1 MKCPIAI
8 IKPDALSTCVLVTIC
23 IAVALFLSMPPV
35 LAQTVTTNITSTI
48 GAGSLGTVVV
58 PPPPLENIYNI
69 NGGTVKEGPTG
80 SNLFHSFGDFN
91 LATGDIASF
100 NNTTGVANITNI
112 LSRVTGNDPSNIFG
126 TMRSTIDGANFFFI
140 NPNGIVFGPQAR
152 LEMSGAV
159 YFSTANSIR
168 LTDNVTFDMTAS
180 SATLTAAPVA
190 AFGFLGPSV
199 ASIAVQGSILEV
211 PEGKT
216 LAMIG
221 GDGQFTSGTGEI
233 VPSGVTVIE
242 GTLSAPSGQVHLVSV
257 ASVGEVTLPADID
270 MAFGVGDF
278 PKLGR
283 VELSNGSV
291 VSTSTLTDVDGN
303 PLSTNSSGTVSIR
316 GGQFVM
322 NNASIES
329 NNFSAL
335 DGATVAIDI
344 AVRADTEIT
353 PTSHLGDVTI
363 TENSSLSSLGC
374 NAAGACGTGSIGDIQ
389 ITGRDV
395 TITNDAAIT
404 TLSLTEAAG
413 PVGGNVHI
421 IARNF
426 SLQSG
431 ATISTDTFGFGDGGN
446 IDIATTNSFSISGF
460 SPTLGMSSQIGTFTN
475 GTLGKSGAVT
485 IQGPIAQIAD
495 TAGIRTQAG
504 ERRSG
509 DISFHVD
516 EIRLVRGGTI
526 TSEGGQISIDGYSS
540 NIAQEVT
547 LSGQTA
553 SGGVSRIDVFGSG
566 SSTEDSGTGDI
577 RIHTQRFSMTD
588 GSRINSDANGV
599 SGGPILIEAS
609 QSATIAGDAK
619 IRVAAGNGGSVTITT
634 PSLTIEQATIQT
646 QTDQALSDSG
656 PITINANTV
665 EITRGGRLDSSTTAN
680 QGGGGDIIIQ
690 GFLGTGT
697 SANSLKIDGIKSGL
711 FTDTQGP
718 QPSGNIFVS
727 ANTVTLENGGTLSSK
742 TSGTEATATGGSIT
756 IDATNQVTMTNGAS
770 ITASST
776 GPGNAGNVLIDAGNQ
791 LILQNSSITTQADQA
806 SGGKIDI
813 RAVNLVRLVNS
824 TISTSVLN
832 GAGGGGDIFID
843 PNIVVLQNSQ
853 ILAEAIQGA
862 GGNITIITPL
872 FLADAS
878 SLVSASSQ
886 FGLNGTVTIQ
896 SPTSNLSGSLGTLAS
911 KPSQV
916 QSLLTQ
922 RCAALVNGQASS
934 FVVAGREQLPSD
946 PGSWLTSPLALAALG
961 ESLDA
966 GNVVASASPVIA
978 IAAHDT
984 EAVSLRRLTPA
995 RFLMANFA
1003 DSEATGCHS

>member
-1 MKCPIAI
+1 MKTPIAI
-8 IKPDALSTCVLVTIC
+8 IKPTALPTCVLAIIG
-23 IAVALFLSMPPV
+23 IAVSLFLSLPPV
-35 LAQTVTTNITSTI
+35 LAQTVTTNITSTT

-58 PPPPLENIYNI
+58 LPPPLGNIYNI
-69 NGGTVKEGPTG
+69 NDGTVKEGATG

-91 LATGDIASF
+91 LAPGDIARF
-100 NNTTGVANITNI
+100 NNTTGVANINNI

-152 LEMSGAV
+152 LEMSGSV

-168 LTDNVTFDMTAS
+168 LTDNVSFDMTAT

-233 VPSGVTVIE
+233 VSSGVTVTG
-242 GTLSAPSGQVHLVSV
+242 GTLSAPSGQVQLASV
-257 ASVGEVTLPADID
+257 ASAGEVTLPEGAD
-270 MAFGVGDF
+270 MAFGVGNF
-278 PKLGR
+278 SKLGR

-335 DGATVAIDI
+335 DAATVAIDI

-363 TENSSLSSLGC
+363 TENSSLFSVAC
-374 NAAGACGTGSIGDIQ
+374 NAAACGTGSIGDIQ

-395 TITNDAAIT
+395 TIANAAHIDT
-404 TLSLTEAAG
+404 FSFTEAAG
-413 PVGGNVHI
+413 PVGGNVQI
-421 IARNF
+421 SARNIA
-426 SLQSG
+426 LHSG
-431 ATISTDTFGFGDGGN
+431 AAIYTDTFGFGDGGN

-460 SPTLGMSSQIGTFTN
+460 SPTSGISSQIGTFTN
-475 GTLGKSGAVT
+475 GTLGKSGTIT

-516 EIRLVRGGTI
+516 EINLVRGGTI

-553 SGGVSRIDVFGSG
+553 SGGVSRIDVFGAG

-588 GSRINSDANGV
+588 GSRINSDANGL
-599 SGGPILIEAS
+599 GGGQILIEAS

-619 IRVAAGNGGSVTITT
+619 IRVAGGNGGSVTITT

-665 EITRGGRLDSSTTAN
+665 EIKGGGLLNSSTTAN

-690 GFLGTGT
+690 GILGTGT
-697 SANSLKIDGIKSGL
+697 SANSLKIDGINSGL
-711 FTDTQGP
+711 FTDTQGTR
-718 QPSGNIFVS
+718 PSGNIFVS
-727 ANTVTLENGGTLSSK
+727 AKTITLQDGGTLSAK
-742 TSGTEATATGGSIT
+742 TSGTEATATGGSIMVN
-756 IDATNQVTMTNGAS
+756 ATDRIIMTGGAS

-776 GPGNAGNVLIDAGNQ
+776 GLGNAGNININAGNQ
-791 LILQNSSITTQADQA
+791 LILQNSSITTQANQA

-813 RAVNLVRLVNS
+813 RAVDLVRLVNS
-824 TISTSVLN
+824 SISTSVLD
-832 GAGGGGDIFID
+832 GTGGGGDIFIE
-843 PNIVVLQNSQ
+843 PNSVVLQNSQ
-853 ILAEAIQGA
+853 ILAQALQGA
-862 GGNITIITPL
+862 GGNITIFTPL
-872 FLADAS
+872 FLADS
-878 SLVSASSQ
+878 SSFVSASSQ

-896 SPTSNLSGSLGTLAS
+896 SPTSNLSGSVGTL
-911 KPSQV
+911 PSNSSQA

-922 RCAALVNGQASS
+922 RCAALANGQTSS

-946 PGSWLTSPLALAALG
+946 PGGWLTSSLAFTTLG

-966 GNVVASASPVIA
+966 SNTVASTPA
-978 IAAHDT
+978 IMPITAHDT
-984 EAVSLRRLTPA
+984 STVSLRRLTPA
-995 RFLMANFA
+995 GFLIANFA

>member
-1 MKCPIAI
+1 MTDITA
-8 IKPDALSTCVLVTIC
+8 
-23 IAVALFLSMPPV
+23 
-35 LAQTVTTNITSTI
+35 TT
-48 GAGSLGTVVV
+48 GAGSLETVVV
-58 PPPPLENIYNI
+58 PPPPLGNIYNI
-69 NGGTVKEGPTG
+69 NNGTVREGPTG
-80 SNLFHSFGDFN
+80 NNLFHSFGDFN
-91 LATGDIASF
+91 LAANDIASF
-100 NNTTGVANITNI
+100 NNTTGVANITNV

-152 LEMSGAV
+152 LDMSGSV

-168 LTDNVTFDMTAS
+168 LTDTITFDMTATS
-180 SATLTAAPVA
+180 VTLTAAPVA

-199 ASIAVQGSILEV
+199 ASIAVQESILEV

-221 GDGQFTSGTGEI
+221 GGGQFTSGTGEI
-233 VPSGVTVIE
+233 VPSGVTVTG

-257 ASVGEVTLPADID
+257 ASVGEVTLPANTD
-270 MAFGVGDF
+270 MAFGVGNF
-278 PKLGR
+278 PKLGS

-395 TITNDAAIT
+395 TISNDAKIT

-413 PVGGNVHI
+413 SVGGNVHI
-421 IARNF
+421 LARNF

-431 ATISTDTFGFGDGGN
+431 ATIVTDTFGFGDGGN
-446 IDIATTNSFSISGF
+446 IDIATTNSFSISGL
-460 SPTLGMSSQIGTFTN
+460 SPTLGISSQIGTSTN

-485 IQGPIAQIAD
+485 IQGPIAQMAD

-540 NIAQEVT
+540 NMAQEVT

-553 SGGVSRIDVFGSG
+553 SGSVSRIDVFGSG
-566 SSTEDSGTGDI
+566 NSTEDSGTGDI

-619 IRVAAGNGGSVTITT
+619 IRVAGGNGGNVTITT

-665 EITRGGRLDSSTTAN
+665 VITSGGLLDSSTTAN

-690 GFLGTGT
+690 GFLGTKT
-697 SANSLKIDGIKSGL
+697 NATSLKIDGIKSGL
-711 FTDTQGP
+711 FTDTQGAR
-718 QPSGNIFVS
+718 PSGNIFVS
-727 ANTVTLENGGTLSSK
+727 ANTVTLQNGGMLSSK
-742 TSGTEATATGGSIT
+742 TSGTETTATGGSIT
-756 IDATNQVTMTNGAS
+756 IDATNQVTMTGGAS

-776 GPGNAGNVLIDAGNQ
+776 GLGNAGNILINAGNRFEAR
-791 LILQNSSITTQADQA
+791 NSSVTTKSDQV
-806 SGGKIDI
+806 GGGNIEINARD
-813 RAVNLVRLVNS
+813 RFRLVNS
-824 TISTSVLN
+824 QVNASAFLD
-832 GAGGGGDIFID
+832 GGNITID
-843 PNIVVLQNSQ
+843 PRLVLLQNSQ
-853 ILAEAIQGA
+853 ILAQSILGN
-862 GGNITIITPL
+862 GGNITITTPL
-872 FLADAS
+872 FLSDHL

-896 SPTSNLSGSLGTLAS
+896 RPTSNLSGSLGTLTS
-911 KPSQV
+911 KPGQA
-916 QSLLTQ
+916 QSLVTQ
-922 RCAALVNGQASS
+922 RCAALANGQASS
-934 FVVAGREQLPSD
+934 FVVAGREQLPAV
-946 PGSWLTSPLALAALG
+946 PGSWLTSPLALAGLG
-961 ESLDA
+961 ENLDA
-966 GNVVASASPVIA
+966 GDGVASGPAPIA
-978 IAAHDT
+978 THDT
-984 EAVSLRRLTPA
+984 DTVSLRRLTPA
-995 RFLMANFA
+995 RFLIANFA